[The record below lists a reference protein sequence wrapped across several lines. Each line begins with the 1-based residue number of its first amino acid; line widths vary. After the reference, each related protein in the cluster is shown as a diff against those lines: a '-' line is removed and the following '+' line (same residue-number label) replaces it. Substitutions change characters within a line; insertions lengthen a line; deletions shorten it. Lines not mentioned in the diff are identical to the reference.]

1 MTKLRG
7 GINSAIKKDMFQ
19 IPEHLIFNL
28 PEPEQEEDNQVEE
41 PIIEKPKE
49 KSIKSKIKELFYDPK
64 IGLVSLDKF
73 YKKVQKIY
81 PDIKFKD
88 IEKFYNKQNIN

>member
-7 GINSAIKKDMFQ
+7 GINAVFKKDMFQ

-28 PEPEQEEDNQVEE
+28 PEPEQEEEEEEEKEE

-49 KSIKSKIKELFYDPK
+49 KSIKSKIKELF
-64 IGLVSLDKF
+64 
-73 YKKVQKIY
+73 
-81 PDIKFKD
+81 
-88 IEKFYNKQNIN
+88 